1 VAEEEKLGSNVL
13 RSWDVEKPTWERD
26 WDRIGSLKTQLN
38 FFRSGCHPIRLGR
51 RTKSNRAHLIA
62 GCWDALDHFGFKLMP
77 STNSPL
83 SSLLGGC
90 QASIDQRR
98 RGQDHDGNIVVSAI
112 HKLTMSAK
120 TRSKSVEFDA
130 DLLSQLAVFCI
141 VLLNHFRK
149 ASGS

>member
-1 VAEEEKLGSNVL
+1 
-13 RSWDVEKPTWERD
+13 
-26 WDRIGSLKTQLN
+26 
-38 FFRSGCHPIRLGR
+38 
-51 RTKSNRAHLIA
+51 LIA

-98 RGQDHDGNIVVSAI
+98 RGQYHDGNIVVSAI

-130 DLLSQLAVFCI
+130 DLLSQLAVLCI
-141 VLLNHFRK
+141 VLLNHFRE